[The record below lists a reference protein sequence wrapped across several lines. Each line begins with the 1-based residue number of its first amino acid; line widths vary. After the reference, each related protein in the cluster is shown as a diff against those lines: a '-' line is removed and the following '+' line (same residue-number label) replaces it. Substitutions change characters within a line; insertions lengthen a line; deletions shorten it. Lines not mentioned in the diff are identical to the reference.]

1 MNKLFYNPMQ
11 LRLKDENLVSRVREL
26 ATHLGR
32 PITVKE
38 KKSEGEQIYKGALI
52 MVEVTGFIEIFIEKK
67 NGEDLESLEDAYYI
81 VDLSDEDTQILTESK

>member
-1 MNKLFYNPMQ
+1 MQ

-38 KKSEGEQIYKGALI
+38 KSEGEQIYKGVLI